1 MTARRIELQRWT
13 LNIGHTTFLFSWFPT
28 LNAFYRQLANI
39 SKEGVE
45 PGVTNVCPMDNP
57 CCVLSAFRLP
67 PHVFVPR
74 QGSQRSYTCL
84 VRQAQPRQEN
94 LCLPHYR
101 ITHLTEDSVKV
112 DALTGEVKSIIKW
125 PGDLRLIVTAVFRW
139 NTGYL
144 KLIFFLFFFMSGSTF
159 RFCSA
164 FCGNAMVSQWGVV
177 FLCVLHTGIIVV
189 QCLRSVKFW
198 STFWDPSILKMG
210 RLD

>member
-1 MTARRIELQRWT
+1 MVVFSHPPAQIDDCKAHRATKVDVEYRSH
-13 LNIGHTTFLFSWFPT
+13 NIFFSCFLT

-45 PGVTNVCPMDNP
+45 PGMTNVCPMDNP

-125 PGDLRLIVTAVFRW
+125 PGDSRLIVTAVFRC
-139 NTGYL
+139 NTVYL
-144 KLIFFLFFFMSGSTF
+144 KLIFFPMSGSTF
-159 RFCSA
+159 RFCLA
-164 FCGNAMVSQWGVV
+164 FCGDAMVS
-177 FLCVLHTGIIVV
+177 
-189 QCLRSVKFW
+189 
-198 STFWDPSILKMG
+198 
-210 RLD
+210 

>member
-1 MTARRIELQRWT
+1 M
-13 LNIGHTTFLFSWFPT
+13 
-28 LNAFYRQLANI
+28 
-39 SKEGVE
+39 
-45 PGVTNVCPMDNP
+45 TNVCPMDNP

-125 PGDLRLIVTAVFRW
+125 PGDSRLIVTAVFRC
-139 NTGYL
+139 NTVYL
-144 KLIFFLFFFMSGSTF
+144 KLIFFLMSGSTF
-159 RFCSA
+159 RLCLA
-164 FCGNAMVSQWGVV
+164 FCGDAMVSMKGCFPLCFAYWHYCCSVLNLGLLFVILPSSKWDVLIKDSPIRRWYIANSCHWWKLVIIQK
-177 FLCVLHTGIIVV
+177 CVLSS
-189 QCLRSVKFW
+189 RNRW
-198 STFWDPSILKMG
+198 P
-210 RLD
+210 R